1 VKRFRDRQEA
11 GLLLGERLATLPLE
25 RPVVVGLARGG
36 VVVAAGVARA
46 LDAALDA
53 LAVRKVRHPLQPE
66 LGIGAVTPGGGIWL
80 RESGLD
86 AATVEQAV
94 RQAREEAELLDR
106 RLHDDV
112 PPIDVGGRDCVLVD
126 DGLATGGTMLAAA
139 DWARTRGAQR
149 VICAAPVGVPATVRM
164 VETAADDVLCLLQP
178 EDLVAV
184 GEWYEDFRPTAEEE
198 VIRLLKRDRHI
209 GEPVEVPITTPGA
222 ELMGTLTLVDDP
234 IGVVAFA
241 HGSGSSRHSPRNR
254 MVARVLNEHG
264 FVTLLCD
271 LLTPGEANDRA
282 KVFDIGLLAQRLE
295 GATDWLRSSQD
306 TVTLPVGYF
315 GASTG
320 AGAALI
326 AAAGLGDQI
335 RAVVS
340 RGGRPDLALER
351 LAEVT
356 APTLLLV
363 GGNDPEVARLNRL
376 ALGHLRAAE
385 MIVVP
390 GATHLFEEPGTLEE
404 VADQAVKWFRRH
416 LPA

>member
-1 VKRFRDRQEA
+1 VRRFRHRSEA

-46 LDAALDA
+46 LGAPLDA

-66 LGIGAVTPGGGIWL
+66 LGVGAVTPGGGIWL

-86 AATVEQAV
+86 AATVQQAV
-94 RQAREEAELLDR
+94 RQARAEAEQLDR
-106 RLHDDV
+106 RLHESI

-126 DGLATGGTMLAAA
+126 DGLATGGTMLAAV

-164 VETAADDVLCLLQP
+164 IETVADAVLCFLQP

-198 VIRLLKRDRHI
+198 VIRLLKRERHI
-209 GEPVEVPITTPGA
+209 AEPVDVPIGSSGL
-222 ELMGTLTLVDDP
+222 ELAGTLTMVDDP

-254 MVARVLNEHG
+254 MVARVLNDHG

-271 LLTPGEANDRA
+271 LLTEAEASDRA
-282 KVFDIGLLAQRLE
+282 KVFDIDLLADRLKA
-295 GATDWLRSSQD
+295 ATRWVRASAE
-306 TVTLPVGYF
+306 TAVLPVGYF

-326 AAAGLGDQI
+326 AAADLGEEI

-340 RGGRPDLALER
+340 RGGRSDLALDR

-363 GGNDPEVARLNRL
+363 GANDPEVARLNRL
-376 ALGHLRAAE
+376 ALGNLRTAE
-385 MIVVP
+385 MIIVP
-390 GATHLFEEPGTLEE
+390 GASHLFEEPGTLEQ
-404 VADQAVKWFRRH
+404 VADHAVKWFRKH
-416 LPA
+416 LPR